1 MSLKL
6 KTRVRKVTGV
16 QFVGLLVFLLLVY
29 AAFLLSSENKIIF
42 HPSRYPD
49 GFWNPASQ
57 GVLAQDIYFTTED
70 GIKLHGWFIPA
81 ENAVA
86 TLLWFHGNAG
96 NISHR
101 LDNIQRLARLN
112 LNVFIFDYRGYGRSE
127 GVPSEAGIYKDS
139 QAAYGAVLRLDGVSV
154 DTLFLFG
161 RSLGG
166 ICAVQTAMNWP
177 AKGLLLESVFTN
189 SSDMARKIFPL
200 IPLGWAM
207 KSKLDAVSKVPHLRL
222 PKLFLHGTDDE
233 IVPYDMGRKLF
244 DAAAEPKTFYSIA
257 GAGHNDTYVLGGDE
271 YFNALNQF
279 ITETLKNS
287 HIKG

>member
-6 KTRVRKVTGV
+6 KTRVRKVTGA

-101 LDNIQRLARLN
+101 LDNIQRLVRLN

-139 QAAYGAVLRLDGVSV
+139 QAAYDAVLRLDGVSV

>member
-112 LNVFIFDYRGYGRSE
+112 LNVFVFDYRGYGRSE

>member
-6 KTRVRKVTGV
+6 KTRVRNVTGV

-57 GVLAQDIYFTTED
+57 GVLAQDIYFTAED
-70 GIKLHGWFIPA
+70 GVKLHGWFIPA

-101 LDNIQRLARLN
+101 LDNIQRLVRLN

-139 QAAYGAVLRLDGVSV
+139 QAAYDAVLRLDGVSV

>member
-1 MSLKL
+1 M
-6 KTRVRKVTGV
+6 TGA

-101 LDNIQRLARLN
+101 LDNIQRLVRLN

-139 QAAYGAVLRLDGVSV
+139 QAAYDAVLRLDGVSV

>member
-139 QAAYGAVLRLDGVSV
+139 QAAYDAVLRLDGVSV

>member
-6 KTRVRKVTGV
+6 KTRVRNVTGV

-57 GVLAQDIYFTTED
+57 GVLAQDIYFTAED
-70 GIKLHGWFIPA
+70 GVKLHGWFIPA

-101 LDNIQRLARLN
+101 LDNIQRLVRLN

-139 QAAYGAVLRLDGVSV
+139 QAAYDAVLRLDGVSV

-166 ICAVQTAMNWP
+166 ICAVQTAMNLP

>member
-57 GVLAQDIYFTTED
+57 GVLAQDIYFTAED
-70 GIKLHGWFIPA
+70 GVKLHGWFIPA

-101 LDNIQRLARLN
+101 LDNIQRLVRLN

-139 QAAYGAVLRLDGVSV
+139 QAAYDAVLRLDGVSV

>member
-57 GVLAQDIYFTTED
+57 GVLAQDIYFTAED
-70 GIKLHGWFIPA
+70 GVKLHGWFIPA

-101 LDNIQRLARLN
+101 LDNIQRLVRLN

-139 QAAYGAVLRLDGVSV
+139 QAAYDAVLRLDGVSV

-177 AKGLLLESVFTN
+177 AKGLILESVFTN

-207 KSKLDAVSKVPHLRL
+207 KSKLDAVIKVPHLKL
-222 PKLFLHGTDDE
+222 PKLFLHGTEDE
-233 IVPYDMGRKLF
+233 IVPYEMGRKLF
-244 DAAAEPKTFYSIA
+244 DAAAEPKTFYRIN

>member
-49 GFWNPASQ
+49 GFWNPASE
-57 GVLAQDIYFTTED
+57 GVLAQDIYFTAED
-70 GIKLHGWFIPA
+70 GVKLHGWFIPA

-139 QAAYGAVLRLDGVSV
+139 QAAYDAVLRLDGVSV

>member
-101 LDNIQRLARLN
+101 LDNIQRLVRLN

-139 QAAYGAVLRLDGVSV
+139 QAAYDAVLRLDGVSV